1 MSSLSDFLPWRKR
14 RPPHELLVAV
24 RPDLLAAIE
33 ALAAQEKVSI
43 ATVVND
49 LLHFALAERRLSNAA
64 LATWGQLTA
73 REQEVTALVWL
84 GLTNPEIAARL
95 VISPNTVKTHIRNIF
110 AKFGAGSKEELRLAL
125 ASLDFS
131 AWADGWLQTAESSA
145 PDASPGGATPDLT
158 P

>member
-64 LATWGQLTA
+64 LATWRQLTA
-73 REQEVTALVWL
+73 REQEVTALIWL
-84 GLTNPEIAARL
+84 GLTNAQIAARL

-131 AWADGWLQTAESSA
+131 EWADSWLQADEPPTPA
-145 PDASPGGATPDLT
+145 ASPGGATPDLT